1 MERVPVYDVLVI
13 GGGPAGLYAA
23 YCLARAGR
31 RVAVLE
37 EHPEFG
43 RPVHCT
49 GLLALESFSRFT
61 LPRTSILATVGSAR
75 FHSPGGQ
82 RLEVASEQDETAVL
96 DRPSFDRALADQAA
110 AAGADLMLGQRV
122 EGLVRTPQGVIARSA
137 SGNGGGQIAHGR
149 LGIVATGAA
158 YHLHRDLGLNLPAR
172 FVQGAQ
178 VEVDFPTGV
187 EAEIY
192 FGNQMAP
199 GSFGWV
205 VPFTRD
211 GAPKARVG
219 LLASRDA
226 EDYLARFLRSPGLAA
241 RLGPGSPC
249 WYRTRP
255 IPLRPLSRT
264 YAERILVVGDAAG
277 LVKPTTGGGIYYSLL
292 TAELAAVTA
301 GAALDAGDFSARLL
315 SRYQAS
321 WQAALASEIRTG
333 ALFRAYASRLT
344 DGQIDEAFRV
354 ASSDQVTRLIREH
367 AAFNWHRAV
376 ILALWRSPEV
386 RGFLWRSLRTRGRPA
401 IGAVRGAG
409 ALPPTSER
417 AEAGALAG

>member
-1 MERVPVYDVLVI
+1 VYDILVI

-82 RLEVASEQDETAVL
+82 HLEVASEQDETAVL

-226 EDYLARFLRSPGLAA
+226 EDYLARFLQSPWLAA

-255 IPLRPLSRT
+255 IPLRPLPRT

-277 LVKPTTGGGIYYSLL
+277 LVKPTTGGGIYYGLL
-292 TAELAAVTA
+292 TAELAAATA
-301 GAALDAGDFSARLL
+301 VEALAARDCSARFLK
-315 SRYQAS
+315 RYQAA
-321 WQAALASEIRTG
+321 WQTALASEIRTG
-333 ALFRAYASRLT
+333 GLFRCYASQLS
-344 DGQIDEAFRV
+344 DAQIDEAFQL
-354 ASSDQVTRLIREH
+354 ASSDQVARLIRDH
-367 AAFNWHRAV
+367 ATFNWHRAV
-376 ILALWRSPEV
+376 ILALWRCSKV
-386 RGFLWRSLRTRGRPA
+386 RSFLWRSLAGRARDAVGARLRRSDAFPRMDLTEEGA
-401 IGAVRGAG
+401 IT
-409 ALPPTSER
+409 TS
-417 AEAGALAG
+417 GSG